1 MSSVKK
7 GKKLSGVVM
16 AAGRMAKT
24 VTVEVRRF
32 VKHPKY
38 GKYEVKRKK
47 YLVHD
52 ETGRAQVGDQV
63 QIQAVRPLSRRKHF
77 ALVQIFSR

>member
-1 MSSVKK
+1 MKTVKK
-7 GKKLSGVVM
+7 GKRLTGLVV

-32 VKHPKY
+32 VKHPQY

-52 ETGRAQVGDQV
+52 ETGQAKVGDKV
-63 QIQAVRPLSRRKHF
+63 QIQATRPLSRRKRF
-77 ALVQIFSR
+77 MIVEKLTS

>member
-1 MSSVKK
+1 MTKSIKK
-7 GKKLSGVVM
+7 GKRLTGVVV

-38 GKYEVKRKK
+38 GKYEVKREK

-52 ETGRAQVGDQV
+52 ETGQAKVGDKV
-63 QIQAVRPLSRRKHF
+63 QIQATRPLSRRKHF
-77 ALVQIFSR
+77 VLI